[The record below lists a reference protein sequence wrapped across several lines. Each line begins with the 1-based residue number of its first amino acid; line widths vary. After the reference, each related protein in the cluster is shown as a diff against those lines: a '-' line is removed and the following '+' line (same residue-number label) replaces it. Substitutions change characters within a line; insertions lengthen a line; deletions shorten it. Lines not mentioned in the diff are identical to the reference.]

1 MAVMEL
7 TEKVRTTVRVPK
19 GLYDEAQNFVE
30 KNYTPAATINDFF
43 IAAICAYVRLVKRKR
58 IDAAFAGMAEDTDYQ
73 TQARLVGEAFSQ
85 SDWEAFEAAS
95 ERDTEAVAG

>member
-19 GLYDEAQNFVE
+19 PLYDEAQKCVH
-30 KNYTPAATINDFF
+30 KNATPAASINDFF
-43 IAAICAYVRLVKRKR
+43 IAAICAYVKLVKRKQ

-73 TQARLVGEAFSQ
+73 TQARLIGEEFSQ
-85 SDWEAFEAAS
+85 SDWEAFEAV
-95 ERDTEAVAG
+95 EREAEAVQG